1 MVPDIST
8 VIFWMLFLA
17 LFPIS
22 FVWLRRAWRI
32 LRNKDY
38 SEVALIRGE
47 PPPNAKRFAPY
58 TAAVNLIAGLSLLL
72 VILSVVLWIAFGIV
86 LLNPDFQSWVAVAGS
101 TLWMKIIFDFL
112 VSRQAKVLIKQDN
125 KRREQEQQQ
134 KKS

>member
-22 FVWLRRAWRI
+22 FVWLRRAYRI

-47 PPPNAKRFAPY
+47 PPPNAERFAPF
-58 TAAVNLIAGLSLLL
+58 TAAVNLIAGISLLL
-72 VILSVVLWIAFGIV
+72 VILSVLLWIAFGIV

-101 TLWMKIIFDFL
+101 TIWMKIIFDFL
-112 VSRQAKVLIKQDN
+112 VSRQAKALVKRDQAKQ
-125 KRREQEQQQ
+125 
-134 KKS
+134 S

>member
-1 MVPDIST
+1 MVPDVAT

-22 FVWLRRAWRI
+22 FIWLRRAWRI

-47 PPPNAKRFAPY
+47 SPPNAKRFAPY
-58 TAAVNLIAGLSLLL
+58 TAAVNLIGGLSLVL
-72 VILSVVLWIAFGIV
+72 VILSVVFWGAFGIV

-101 TLWMKIIFDFL
+101 TLWLKIIFDFL
-112 VSRQAKVLIKQDN
+112 ISRQAKVLIKH
-125 KRREQEQQQ
+125 EQ
-134 KKS
+134 KKADAK

>member
-1 MVPDIST
+1 MVPDIAT

-22 FVWLRRAWRI
+22 FVWLRRAYRI
-32 LRNKDY
+32 IRKKDY

-47 PPPNAKRFAPY
+47 PPPNPKRYAPF
-58 TAAVNLIAGLSLLL
+58 TAAVNLIAGLVLVS

-86 LLNPDFQSWVAVAGS
+86 IINPDFQNWVAVAGS

-112 VSRQAKVLIKQDN
+112 ISRQAKVLS
-125 KRREQEQQQ
+125 KRDAQAAQATET
-134 KKS
+134 KKT

>member
-1 MVPDIST
+1 MIPHIST

-22 FVWLRRAWRI
+22 FVWLRRAYRI

-47 PPPNAKRFAPY
+47 PPPNPKRFAPFA
-58 TAAVNLIAGLSLLL
+58 AAVNLIAGLSLMS
-72 VILSVVLWIAFGIV
+72 VILSVLLWIAFGIV

-101 TLWMKIIFDFL
+101 TLWLKIIFDFL
-112 VSRQAKVLIKQDN
+112 ISRQAKILIKRDE
-125 KRREQEQQQ
+125 KTPP
-134 KKS
+134 KKT

>member
-22 FVWLRRAWRI
+22 FTWLRRAWRI

-47 PPPNAKRFAPY
+47 SPPNAKRFAPY
-58 TAAVNLIAGLSLLL
+58 TAALNLIAGLSLVL

-101 TLWMKIIFDFL
+101 TLWLKIIFDFL
-112 VSRQAKVLIKQDN
+112 ISRQAKVLIKQ
-125 KRREQEQQQ
+125 EQ
-134 KKS
+134 KKAEAK

>member
-112 VSRQAKVLIKQDN
+112 VSRQAKVLLKQDN
-125 KRREQEQQQ
+125 KRREFGQQQ

>member
-22 FVWLRRAWRI
+22 FTWLRRAWRI

-47 PPPNAKRFAPY
+47 SPPNAKRFAPY
-58 TAAVNLIAGLSLLL
+58 AAAVNLLAGLSLVL

-112 VSRQAKVLIKQDN
+112 ISRQAKVLIKQ
-125 KRREQEQQQ
+125 EQ
-134 KKS
+134 KKANAK

>member
-22 FVWLRRAWRI
+22 FTWLRRAWRI

-47 PPPNAKRFAPY
+47 SPPNAKRFAPY
-58 TAAVNLIAGLSLLL
+58 TAAVNLLAGLSLVL

-112 VSRQAKVLIKQDN
+112 ISRQAKVLIKQ
-125 KRREQEQQQ
+125 EQ
-134 KKS
+134 KKASAK

>member
-22 FVWLRRAWRI
+22 FTWLRRAWRI

-47 PPPNAKRFAPY
+47 SPPNAKRFAPY
-58 TAAVNLIAGLSLLL
+58 TAAVNLLAGLSLVL

-112 VSRQAKVLIKQDN
+112 ISRQAKVLIKQ
-125 KRREQEQQQ
+125 EQ
-134 KKS
+134 KKANAK

>member
-72 VILSVVLWIAFGIV
+72 VILSVLLWIAFGIV

-112 VSRQAKVLIKQDN
+112 ISRQAKVLIKQDN
-125 KRREQEQQQ
+125 KRREHEQQQ
-134 KKS
+134 KP